1 MFERTFA
8 RPSDTTA
15 FDTHLLRRFETYF
28 RTQEVI
34 SSELLACAFTLRY
47 RVYCLERKFE
57 EPERFADRLERD
69 EFDRHSVHGLIFHK
83 RSDEAIGT
91 ARLILPQH
99 LAIGLP
105 IQVQLRKCDIDT
117 ANYFPIETTA
127 EVSRF
132 AISRAF
138 RRANSDE
145 FNNGRAE
152 GAHLGPETEY
162 NSNLPCLGLIQIVIQ
177 MSHAR
182 GITHLAAMMEP
193 TLLRM
198 LAAMGVYF
206 TPIGP
211 RISHHGIR
219 QPAFCHIST
228 MLETLFRA
236 RPQYWGVVTDGA
248 SVMSFPRKIG
258 ATASVPVGSVPES
271 SVNHDIGCPQARG

>member
-1 MFERTFA
+1 MSERTFA
-8 RPSDTTA
+8 RPSDA
-15 FDTHLLRRFETYF
+15 AALDTHLLRRFETYF

-34 SSELLACAFTLRY
+34 SSELLARAFALRY

-69 EFDRHSVHGLIFHK
+69 EFDKHSVHGLIFHK
-83 RSDEAIGT
+83 PSDEAIGT

-105 IQVQLRKCDIDT
+105 IQTQLRKCDIDT

-145 FNNGRAE
+145 FMGAE
-152 GAHLGPETEY
+152 GARLGPESEY
-162 NSNLPCLGLIQIVIQ
+162 NSSLPCLGLIQIVIQ

-219 QPAFCHIST
+219 QPAFCHIPT

-236 RPQYWGVVTDGA
+236 RPQYWGVVTNSA
-248 SVMSFPRKIG
+248 SVMSFPRKTG
-258 ATASVPVGSVPES
+258 ATATGPVGSVLEP
-271 SVNHDIGCPQARG
+271 SVNHDIGCPRAPG